1 VNALTLYVAVRIRGT
16 VDVSPEVSRTLYM
29 LRLRRKFTATLY
41 HSSQPGVL
49 GMLKLAENWIAWGE
63 IDRAI
68 LVELLRRR
76 GRISGDKPLTDMWI
90 RENLGLSGVEELADK
105 LLAGELYLNKLRI
118 QGVKPFFRLHP
129 PKGGFKG
136 SIRRRYGDG
145 GVLGYWG
152 SDIDKLLTL
161 MI

>member
-1 VNALTLYVAVRIRGT
+1 MPLYVAIRVRGT
-16 VDVSPEVSRTLYM
+16 VDASPEVSQTLYM

-63 IDRAI
+63 INRDT

-76 GRISGDKPLTDMWI
+76 GRIVGDKPLTDGWVK
-90 RENLGLSGVEELADK
+90 ENLGLNEVEELADK
-105 LLAGELYLNKLRI
+105 LLAGELYLNKLKNR
-118 QGVKPFFRLHP
+118 GVKPFFRLHP
-129 PKGGFKG
+129 PKGGFKS
-136 SIRRRYGDG
+136 SIKRRYGDG

-152 SDIDKLLTL
+152 TDINKLLTL